1 MEAKD
6 VYLVDHVR
14 TPFSQANP
22 LDPSK
27 DVFGKKWGI
36 ELATHA
42 LIDMFD
48 NRLPKKGSTL
58 KRENVSEVLVG
69 SSLLQHENGTM
80 GGRLPMFMAKFPF
93 NIPAIVFDKQ
103 DGSGMVTLQVGFA
116 NIAMGYSDVV
126 VSLGFDQSTRV
137 PIHSF
142 DGKVKVFGTP
152 PDKLMLDSNSKWYND
167 DLYDW
172 KTSRLTFQTAQ
183 KLAEEEAD
191 IFTKEDMDKFGTR
204 SHNLAEKAQESGFF
218 QAEIFSVKGH
228 KEGEPD
234 VEVQINEDQSIQ
246 KAKTL
251 QDIANMPSISTPG
264 WAGGYRNPLLS
275 KEQYTAKFGT
285 EDGIITTGNSSPMN
299 SGASVC
305 LLMSKNA
312 MEEYNIKP
320 IAKITSVGYGGVDPT
335 VMGRGIIPAAQKA
348 LSHAGLQVK
357 DIDFFEF
364 NESSCIDVLN
374 AINNLN
380 IEESKVNIHGGATS
394 IGNPPSASGLRITAT
409 LARILKEKKATYG
422 LAAIPCTGGQ
432 GTAIVIENVD

>member
-6 VYLVDHVR
+6 VYLVDHLR

-48 NRLPKKGSTL
+48 NRLPNKGSTL

-320 IAKITSVGYGGVDPT
+320 IAKITSVGYAGVDPT